1 MPKAKSGGAA
11 AASARLAYLLKLA
24 RGSSHI
30 GSTLTPESEQRAI
43 AETLAEF
50 CQVYGDAQVAL
61 FQQLLA
67 EELRHRGKR
76 DAAAAVAHF
85 KFAGGSGRP

>member
-11 AASARLAYLLKLA
+11 VASARLAYLLELA

-30 GSTLTPESEQRAI
+30 SSTLTPESERRAI
-43 AETLAEF
+43 VETLTEF
-50 CQVYGDAQVAL
+50 CELYGQAQVAL

-67 EELRHRGKR
+67 EELRQRGKR
-76 DAAAAVAHF
+76 DTAGTVAQF
-85 KFAGGSGRP
+85 KFVCSSCAR